1 MDRLSPLAVSGSR
14 TGDPKCVGSCQA
26 YQGGRHLSLGIYQT
40 PPGTFTKAVM
50 RVDAVSSGHLT
61 CTLLQRESD
70 SVYLLPP
77 TASPAVVTAILTP
90 DSAIVMGKV
99 QNIVPGAIVQLAGV
113 LDQTHTLCASQ
124 VVVLTG
130 YVHLTE
136 SQDGSR

>member
-1 MDRLSPLAVSGSR
+1 
-14 TGDPKCVGSCQA
+14 
-26 YQGGRHLSLGIYQT
+26 
-40 PPGTFTKAVM
+40 M

>member
-1 MDRLSPLAVSGSR
+1 
-14 TGDPKCVGSCQA
+14 
-26 YQGGRHLSLGIYQT
+26 
-40 PPGTFTKAVM
+40 
-50 RVDAVSSGHLT
+50 
-61 CTLLQRESD
+61 
-70 SVYLLPP
+70 
-77 TASPAVVTAILTP
+77 
-90 DSAIVMGKV
+90 MGKV